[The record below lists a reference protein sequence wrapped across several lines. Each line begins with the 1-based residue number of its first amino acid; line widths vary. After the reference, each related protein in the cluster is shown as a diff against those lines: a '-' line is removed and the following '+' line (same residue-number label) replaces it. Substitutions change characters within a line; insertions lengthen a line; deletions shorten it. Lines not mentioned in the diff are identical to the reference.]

1 MNKKHIFNMNNRT
14 DKIKILDSIFN
25 EGNRY
30 SLQSLSR
37 PIYPSVLIF
46 QNVADGLLFSGRL
59 NPTIPAR
66 YQDKV
71 MDDKDLDTML
81 LTGGNITTF
90 LLPDNFRD

>member
-1 MNKKHIFNMNNRT
+1 MNNRT
-14 DKIKILDSIFN
+14 EKVKLLNSIFN
-25 EGNRY
+25 EGNKD
-30 SLQSLSR
+30 SLHSLSR

-59 NPTIPAR
+59 NDTLPSR

-90 LLPDNFRD
+90 LLPDNFRGLTF